1 MDLIT
6 SAIYKQVDTLL
17 ERRSV
22 TVHILCA
29 TDRVRADCPAVA
41 RTSMI
46 AARLGAEVTV
56 VDVGNRFSPREA
68 AAGRRVVEAMRET
81 VPDLVVVGPSNR
93 GWLQDMLVGTVA
105 ERFVRERVA
114 PVLVVKNDAHS
125 EYQRLLLALEPS
137 SISSQALNVS
147 ERLVATRDTYSVVI
161 YVDTPPYEGM
171 LPHNR
176 ALEWARLSRAR
187 IREFVNEHS
196 NRAARY
202 ELMVRSGQPKAV
214 ILHTSRRVRPD
225 LLVLGSRGRGR
236 IASALFGS
244 MASAMIRDSRCDVL
258 IAPSPWFVGMSAPST
273 IGERT

>member
-6 SAIYKQVDTLL
+6 PGIYKQVDTPL

-29 TDRVRADCPAVA
+29 TDRERADCPAA
-41 RTSMI
+41 SRASMI
-46 AARLGAEVTV
+46 AARLGAEITA
-56 VDVGNRFSPREA
+56 VDIGNRFSPRGA
-68 AAGRRVVEAMRET
+68 SASRRVVEAMRET
-81 VPDLVVVGPSNR
+81 MPDLVVVGPSNR
-93 GWLQDMLVGTVA
+93 GWLHDVLAGTVA
-105 ERFVRERVA
+105 EGAVRERVA

-137 SISSQALNVS
+137 AVSSQALNVS

-176 ALEWARLSRAR
+176 ALEWARLARAR
-187 IREFVNEHS
+187 LREFVSEHS
-196 NRAARY
+196 NRASRY

-214 ILHTSRRVRPD
+214 ILHASRRVRPD

-236 IASALFGS
+236 LVSALCGS
-244 MASAMIRDSRCDVL
+244 MAGSMIRDSRCDVL

-273 IGERT
+273 VGERT